1 MPQLTAQLTAL
12 ITGVAGQDGV
22 YLARHLL
29 ARGYRV
35 VGTSRRPTAD
45 VAPILQERGVAAVA
59 LRTVAAGDIT
69 ALEALLHAESPT
81 EVYHLAAQSVVHSSW
96 ASPLETSDATAIGA
110 LGVLEAVR
118 RAAPATRLLMA
129 STAEIFGE
137 PLESP
142 QSERTPVA
150 PRSPYGI
157 AKAFAFWMTAAY
169 RREHGLHASSAI
181 LYNHESPLR
190 PPTFVTR
197 KITDGV
203 ARIAAGETRELRL
216 GNLDARRDWGH
227 AADYVD
233 AMFRMV
239 QQDAPAD
246 VVIGSGVPHSVR
258 DFCEIAFGEAGLDYR
273 EHVVQDAAFFRPVD
287 PTTMV
292 ADARLAAQRLAWRP
306 TVSFEAMVREMTR
319 TDLER
324 VRRSAT

>member
-1 MPQLTAQLTAL
+1 MPQPTAL

-35 VGTSRRPTAD
+35 IGTSRRPAAD
-45 VAPILQERGVAAVA
+45 VAPVLHARGVGAVELQTLA
-59 LRTVAAGDIT
+59 PSDVS
-69 ALEALLHAESPT
+69 ALESLLRATTPAEL
-81 EVYHLAAQSVVHSSW
+81 YHLAAQSVVHTSW
-96 ASPLETSDATAIGA
+96 SSPLETSDATAIGA
-110 LGVLEAVR
+110 LRVLEGVR

-137 PLESP
+137 PPESP

-169 RREHGLHASSAI
+169 RREHGLHASSVI

-203 ARIAAGETRELRL
+203 ARIAAGQARELRL

-233 AMFRMV
+233 AMFRML

-246 VVIGSGVPHSVR
+246 VVVGTGVPHSVR

-273 EHVVQDAAFFRPVD
+273 EYVVQDAAFFRPAD

-292 ADARLAAQRLAWRP
+292 ADARLAAERLAWHP
-306 TVSFEAMVREMTR
+306 AVSFEAMVREMAR
-319 TDLER
+319 ADLER